1 MLSYLFNLQEETIAR
16 RFVVLLT
23 LVCFSFVLNFGLEAV
38 RETNRLYKSM
48 SAIEKSVEAQRGESV
63 IKVSACH
70 FYVTPSSFV
79 ASYHLIGDKIANY
92 NNDYQ
97 TYSVYKNVGTI
108 KFVPCEK

>member
-1 MLSYLFNLQEETIAR
+1 M
-16 RFVVLLT
+16 
-23 LVCFSFVLNFGLEAV
+23 
-38 RETNRLYKSM
+38 
-48 SAIEKSVEAQRGESV
+48 